1 MAQTTRVY
9 LCCSPNKRSGST
21 TTARLLIDYF
31 LARGH
36 GALGFDTD
44 PHDPDFAKRFPGAVR
59 IVDTAKIQGQIAMFD
74 RLLVHDETPKVV
86 DVQHRS
92 YDSFFETI
100 GQIGFM
106 EEARRAMVQPVA
118 LFHLDA
124 SGGSLSAAGA
134 LAARWPN
141 LRFVVV
147 RNKGAAPL
155 GPDARDILDLFPRS
169 ERILIGALGAQAW
182 KAFDA
187 RDFCLPDILKAPP
200 ANLPMATLISLRAWL
215 TPIFR
220 QFQLFELGVSL
231 ADSQFL

>member
-9 LCCSPNKRSGST
+9 FCCSPNKRSGST

-31 LARGH
+31 LTRGP

-44 PHDPDFAKRFPGAVR
+44 PHDPDFAKRFPDVVR
-59 IVDTAKIQGQIAMFD
+59 VVDTAKVQGQIAMFD

-86 DVQHRS
+86 DVQHRF

-106 EEARRAMVQPVA
+106 EEARRAMVLPVA

-124 SGGSLSAAGA
+124 SPDSLDVAGA
-134 LAARWPN
+134 LAEHWPY
-141 LRFVVV
+141 LRMVAV
-147 RNKGAAPL
+147 RNKGAAPR
-155 GPDARDILDLFPRS
+155 GPNAGEILDRFPHS
-169 ERILIGALGAQAW
+169 QRILIGALDPQTW
-182 KAFDA
+182 KTFDA
-187 RDFCLPDILKAPP
+187 PDFLLPEILKTPP
-200 ANLPMATLISLRAWL
+200 ASMPMATLISLRAWL

-220 QFQLFELGVSL
+220 QFQLFELGVSMESTQYL
-231 ADSQFL
+231 

>member
-31 LARGH
+31 LWKGR

-44 PHDPDFAKRFPGAVR
+44 PHDPDFAKRFPNAVKV
-59 IVDTAKIQGQIAMFD
+59 VDTAKIQGQIAMFD

-86 DVQHRS
+86 DVHHRC
-92 YDSFFETI
+92 YDDFFETI

-118 LFHLDA
+118 LFHVDA
-124 SGGSLSAAGA
+124 SADSLTAASA
-134 LAARWPN
+134 LAKRWPN
-141 LRFVVV
+141 LRLVIV

-155 GPDARDILDLFPRS
+155 GLDARDILDRFPHS
-169 ERILIGALGAQAW
+169 ERFLIGAVDARTW

-187 RDFCLPDILKAPP
+187 QDFSLPGVLKAPP
-200 ANLPMATLISLRAWL
+200 ANLSMATLISLRAWL

-220 QFQLFELGVSL
+220 
-231 ADSQFL
+231 

>member
-9 LCCSPNKRSGST
+9 FSCSPNKRSGST
-21 TTARLLIDYF
+21 TTARLLLDYF
-31 LARGH
+31 LARNP

-44 PHDPDFAKRFPGAVR
+44 PHDPDFAIRFPDVVR
-59 IVDTAKIQGQIAMFD
+59 VVDPAKIQGQIAMFD

-86 DVQHRS
+86 DVQHRC

-106 EEARRAMVQPVA
+106 EEARRSMVQPVA

-124 SGGSLSAAGA
+124 SPDSLDAAGA

-141 LRFVVV
+141 LRFAVV
-147 RNKGAAPL
+147 RNKGAAPF
-155 GPDARDILDLFPRS
+155 GPDVRDILDRFPHA
-169 ERILIGALGAQAW
+169 ERIVIGAADAQTW
-182 KAFDA
+182 QAFEA
-187 RDFCLPDILKAPP
+187 RDFSLPGALKAPP
-200 ANLPMATLISLRAWL
+200 ASLPMATLISLRAWL

-220 QFQLFELGVSL
+220 QFQLFELGASL
-231 ADSQFL
+231 EDSQFL